1 MTPSAFA
8 ALTKLADEPL
18 NVKNSAEP
26 NIVLTLDDSTSMLSD
41 FLPELVVDNYC
52 RDGNGVLQAACGR
65 RPASAA
71 DDYPAFIYHQNGVPY
86 NAYDTGAGRTPVP
99 PFNAPN
105 VPTTAQQWPAVAHN
119 AAFNRLYYN
128 PRITY
133 EPPANPDGT
142 SWPSMNSANTTAWTR
157 VPADPFKTPAAPLT
171 ATPLVNLT
179 SSVSVGF
186 WCNTDWT
193 QGGSPVPLQNDPA
206 YCRTNGSGASS
217 VAITGPAYAASL
229 MGPRPGA
236 AYAGNASDGD
246 YVLPWPKPGAAAN
259 DAKYYSRTGTNSLW
273 CNTASPYW
281 PQSCV
286 NTTCRTFGT
295 PVAADLQCGRGGQPD
310 VQPAGESQQ
319 LLVLAPALHSVR
331 VQSGLRRHR
340 MPVLRRGQDRAVP
353 GRVPMLQHRR
363 RLHARNRSDRVPAAG
378 RRLPVL
384 EHGQFLHAGDGGH
397 RVPRGYPLHSVEPVL
412 HPGGQCELHD
422 QHEGRQPGEDAAP
435 GCRYAWARSAGT
447 TTAAA
452 ATRRVAGTSRPAST
466 PGR

>member
-1 MTPSAFA
+1 MRPRRRPVWQRLLAATLAWLVGFGPMTPSAFA

-52 RDGNGVLQAACGR
+52 RDGAGVLQAACGR

-128 PRITY
+128 PRINY

-142 SWPSMNSANTTAWTR
+142 SWPSMTSANTTAWTR

-171 ATPLVNLT
+171 ATPLINLT
-179 SSVSVGF
+179 SAVSVGF

-193 QGGSPVPLQNDPA
+193 QGGSPVALQNDPA

-259 DAKYYSRTGTNSLW
+259 DAKYFSRTGTNSLW

-286 NTTCRTFGT
+286 NTTCRTPG
-295 PVAADLQCGRGGQPD
+295 PSAAADLQRGRGGQPD

-319 LLVLAPALHSVR
+319 LLVLAPALHTVR
-331 VQSGLRRHR
+331 LQPGLRRRR
-340 MPVLRRGQDRAVP
+340 MPVLRRGQVRAVP

-363 RLHARNRSDRVPAAG
+363 RLHARNRGDRVPAAG
-378 RRLPVL
+378 RRLPLL
-384 EHGQFLHAGDGGH
+384 EHGQCLHAGDGGH
-397 RVPRGYPLHSVEPVL
+397 RVPRGRHLH
-412 HPGGQCELHD
+412 
-422 QHEGRQPGEDAAP
+422 
-435 GCRYAWARSAGT
+435 
-447 TTAAA
+447 
-452 ATRRVAGTSRPAST
+452 RRGTSPAPRRAARTARPT
-466 PGR
+466 